1 MKINK
6 KIHFVL
12 LTVLASSALFISK
25 IEIKEERIL
34 ASVEDDFNNS
44 DKMDVNTLVQNPIV
58 EEKEIGKNTNFFSVK
73 FRKRYKYM
81 IILLLKLVVNY
92 LHLK

>member
-58 EEKEIGKNTNFFSVK
+58 EEKEIGKNTNFFFREVQETIQVHDNLIVK
-73 FRKRYKYM
+73 
-81 IILLLKLVVNY
+81 IGSEL